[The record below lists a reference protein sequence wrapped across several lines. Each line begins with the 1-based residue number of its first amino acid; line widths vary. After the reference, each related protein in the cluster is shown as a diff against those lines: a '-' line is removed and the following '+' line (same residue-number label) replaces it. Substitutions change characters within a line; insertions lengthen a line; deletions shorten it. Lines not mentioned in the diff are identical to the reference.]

1 MSDDEK
7 NKILEKLKST
17 YSELGGGKVLVSQLV
32 HKAGGKK
39 EDKQKIL
46 ALFEVDGYDDIL
58 QMIPGARI
66 TQTKNGDSEVE
77 IVPETS
83 AGEAPGVPVQ
93 ERVRKLLATLNAHL
107 YGKEEAV
114 RLALL
119 SAVAG
124 ESVFFLG
131 PPGTAKSMISRRI
144 SCAFKDI
151 DREREYFEYL
161 MNEFSTPDEIC
172 GPVSLKKLNED
183 QYLRLTE
190 GYLPKAKVAFL
201 DEIWKSGPAILNTLL
216 TIVNEKKFH
225 NGRMVEPV
233 PLVSLSAASNELPE
247 RGRGLEALW
256 DRFVLRVL
264 VNPVASEDDFFK
276 VVDSPAQEEPE
287 PESQHQLGFGELEAW
302 QDSIDGVELGDD
314 ARKVITA
321 IRRELER
328 RNQKLEEKEREEE
341 GWYVSDRRWKK
352 IVRILKASAFL
363 NGRDTV
369 DLMDCSLIAY
379 CIWNTGPQQQQVDAI
394 MEEIL
399 AEYGIDCSSA
409 IEDLRDQLKE
419 FTGAVDK
426 CWFKETL
433 KDRIVTVDGKSCYEC
448 IDPDDGSSWYVGVG
462 GNHSVYDAQ
471 MQCQWNGQNYRYSRN
486 GDVISCR
493 YNFTVQKDIK
503 LTPKSFEPAAKK
515 ANLELF
521 TEKEFNPLL
530 QKIEGEI
537 KSLQDFKAENE
548 APFAMNAF
556 ANQQYRPILMKK
568 IDDSIR
574 ELEDLK
580 LELHKQQN
588 RYEDDSNVQKEFNLG
603 DMILQDGSWKPAG
616 SELAEDEEILGRVC
630 LRANYGAAFAGVYVQ
645 KEHSFN
651 SAGLLAENFGRER
664 GFLPPYDSGWRI
676 PTIEE
681 VVQIYNNWLV
691 GVSDE
696 KKGKVWSSS
705 KSEGGGIRY
714 LDIETKNIDHTT
726 PDHEFGVILIRKLG
740 L

>member
-58 QMIPGARI
+58 QMIPSARI

-83 AGEAPGVPVQ
+83 AGKPPGVPVQ

-225 NGRMVEPV
+225 NGRRVEPV

-302 QDSIDGVELGDD
+302 QQSIDGVELGDD

-321 IRRELER
+321 IRKELER
-328 RNQKLEEKEREEE
+328 RNQALEEKEREAE

-369 DLMDCSLIAY
+369 DLMDCSLMAY

-394 MEEIL
+394 LEEIL
-399 AEYGIDCSSA
+399 AEYGMDCSSA
-409 IEDLRDQLKE
+409 IEDLRDQLEE

-433 KDRIVTVDGKSCYEC
+433 KDRIVTVDGNKCYEC
-448 IDPDDGSSWYVGVG
+448 IKSDDNSTWYVGVD
-462 GNHSVYDAQ
+462 GNHPVYDAQ

-493 YNFTVQKDIK
+493 YNFTVQKDSEFI
-503 LTPKSFEPAAKK
+503 TPKS
-515 ANLELF
+515 ANLKLF
-521 TEKEFNPLL
+521 TEKVYNPLL

-568 IDDSIR
+568 IDDSIT

-580 LELHKQQN
+580 LELHKQQD

-603 DMILQDGSWKPAG
+603 DVILLDGSWKAAD
-616 SELAEDEEILGRVC
+616 SEFSEDEAILAEVC
-630 LRANYGAAFAGVYVQ
+630 LLTDDGTVFARDMDDHADCSFEAAMR
-645 KEHSFN
+645 
-651 SAGLLAENFGRER
+651 LAENFGRER
-664 GFLPPYDSGWRI
+664 GFLPPYDSGWRL

-681 VVQIYNNWLV
+681 LDKIYKNRDMVIYEDDPNIL
-691 GVSDE
+691 
-696 KKGKVWSSS
+696 WSSS
-705 KSEGGGIRY
+705 KNGKHGVY
-714 LDIETKNIDHTT
+714 FLNLETGQIDHTT